1 MSYTLVFGL
10 SGQIGVALQ
19 PMLGE
24 DFGLVQALSRRPP
37 AARAGITWVEGTLQE
52 FAAARP
58 TCPRILSLGPLDA
71 FADWVG
77 RTQPQAAR
85 IVAIGSSARI
95 HKRDSPDAGEREDAQ
110 RLERAE
116 QALFAYGRERGV
128 AVTVLRPS
136 LLYGNGLDLSL
147 TPLARRARRWR
158 FLPWPRSATGLR
170 EPVHVEDVAR
180 AVLACLP
187 IAASHGRGFDLPG
200 GEALPFD
207 AMVERTLALLAPGA
221 RLLRVPDAAFALS
234 LRLAG
239 QGATAQGWLWR
250 ANRDQLAEVGPA
262 RDTFGYAPRPF
273 QP

>member
-1 MSYTLVFGL
+1 
-10 SGQIGVALQ
+10 
-19 PMLGE
+19 
-24 DFGLVQALSRRPP
+24 
-37 AARAGITWVEGTLQE
+37 VEGTLQA
-52 FAAARP
+52 FDAAPP

-71 FADWVG
+71 FADWVE

-85 IVAIGSSARI
+85 IVALGSTARI
-95 HKRDSPDAGEREDAQ
+95 HKRESPDAGEREDAQ

-116 QALFAYGRERGV
+116 QALFAYGRDRGV

-158 FLPWPRSATGLR
+158 LLPWPRSATGLR

-187 IAASHGRGFDLPG
+187 IEASHGRGFDLPG

-207 AMVERTLALLAPGA
+207 AMVARYLARQAAGA
-221 RLLRVPDAAFALS
+221 RLLRLPTGVFRSASPGRAG
-234 LRLAG
+234 RGAG
-239 QGATAQGWLWR
+239 QGWLCGAR
-250 ANRDQLAEVGPA
+250 RDQWRCGRRWLQRFDSSPLPA
-262 RDTFGYAPRPF
+262 CVLQRIDFPYAGALLLDVTDF
-273 QP
+273 